1 MKQTKRNF
9 WLDISLSVTFVSTA
23 LTGII
28 LWLVIPHQVTTVYRG
43 IDRHFWLT
51 VHICSGFASLA
62 GNVLHVVWH
71 RLWLKALRGHRI
83 ASLPAKIRSNR
94 VMDRFIWITFLAA
107 SGFAALDWV
116 IPTRGN
122 NANILSQ
129 LHVAFGLACLLGIA
143 VHLALHTKWVI
154 FTIKSNLHVK
164 REAVAI
170 IQPGSVKDITISNR

>member
-1 MKQTKRNF
+1 MSSTK
-9 WLDISLSVTFVSTA
+9 SKTSA
-23 LTGII
+23 GII
-28 LWLVIPHQVTTVYRG
+28 LWLVIPHQAINVYRG

-51 VHICSGFASLA
+51 IHICSGLASLA

-83 ASLPAKIRSNR
+83 ASLPAKIRSKR
-94 VMDRFIWITFLAA
+94 VMDRFIWITFLATN
-107 SGFAALDWV
+107 GFAALDWI
-116 IPTRGN
+116 IPTREN
-122 NANILSQ
+122 YTSVLSQ
-129 LHVAFGLACLLGIA
+129 MHVAFGLTCLLGIA
-143 VHLALHTKWVI
+143 VHLALHTKWII